1 MGGSRRAA
9 EAPVVRYGSQ
19 ATARPSAMIDVARLA
34 GVSHMTVSRVINDQ
48 PNVRPQTRERV
59 LDAIR
64 TLGFKPNS
72 AARTL
77 ATRRS
82 NTLGIVTLD
91 TTLFGPPS
99 TLYAFEQAA
108 REAGFFVTV
117 ASVRSLTRKSVAT
130 AVDRLREQAVEGV
143 VAIVPHD
150 PGAEA
155 LRSLASAL
163 PVIAIGVGEDTHV
176 PTVGVD
182 NAAGAAMATEHLLRL
197 GHTTVH
203 HLAGP
208 QSWPEA
214 RERRSG
220 WQRALEAAGAPV
232 PQWLV
237 GTWSARSG
245 YELGRRLLKDAAV
258 TAIFCANDHM
268 ALGVLRAVAEAGRHV
283 PADVS
288 VVGFDD
294 IPEAPFMI
302 PPLTTVR
309 QDFGALG
316 RHSVELLQDL
326 GAGREPPAEGPRAV
340 RSVRLT
346 PELKVRRSGARPPG

>member
-1 MGGSRRAA
+1 M
-9 EAPVVRYGSQ
+9 
-19 ATARPSAMIDVARLA
+19 TDVARLA
-34 GVSHMTVSRVINDQ
+34 GVSHMTVSRVINDH
-48 PNVRPQTRERV
+48 PNVRAQTRSRV

-82 NTLGIVTLD
+82 NTLGIVTVD

-99 TLYAFEQAA
+99 MLYGFEQAA
-108 REAGFFVTV
+108 RDAGFFVTV
-117 ASVRSLTRKSVAT
+117 ASVRSLTRKSVAA
-130 AVDRLREQAVEGV
+130 AVDRLCEQAVEGV

-150 PGAEA
+150 AGTEA
-155 LRSLASAL
+155 LRSIASAL
-163 PVIAIGVGEDTHV
+163 PVIAIGVGEGSHV
-176 PTVGVD
+176 PTVGID
-182 NAAGAAMATEHLLRL
+182 NAAGATMATEHLLRL
-197 GHTTVH
+197 GHATVH
-203 HLAGP
+203 HVAGP

-214 RERRSG
+214 RERLSG
-220 WQRALEAAGAPV
+220 WHRALEAVGAPI
-232 PQWLV
+232 PEWLA

-258 TAIFCANDHM
+258 TAVFCANDHM
-268 ALGVLRAVAEAGRHV
+268 ALGVLRAFAEAGRQV

-316 RHSVELLQDL
+316 RRSVELLSEL
-326 GAGREPPAEGPRAV
+326 WAGTEPDAAQ
-340 RSVRLT
+340 SVRLT